1 MSRRMF
7 SNEKCLSI
15 LALLRGATDNPLP
28 VLLARDHKIAVY
40 CMDARGFGQSGGEAH
55 KIKSKSWM
63 FKDLRAFV
71 CLLRLNHPE
80 LPLFLGNVERCLVSG
95 GARVDGLSCSSLRSR
110 F

>member
-1 MSRRMF
+1 MLRRVS
-7 SNEKCLSI
+7 SNREFIYI

-28 VLLARDHKIAVY
+28 VLLARDHNIAVY

-63 FKDLRAFV
+63 FEDLRAFV

-80 LPLFLGNVERCLVSG
+80 LPLFLGKMEKNM
-95 GARVDGLSCSSLRSR
+95 SR
-110 F
+110 